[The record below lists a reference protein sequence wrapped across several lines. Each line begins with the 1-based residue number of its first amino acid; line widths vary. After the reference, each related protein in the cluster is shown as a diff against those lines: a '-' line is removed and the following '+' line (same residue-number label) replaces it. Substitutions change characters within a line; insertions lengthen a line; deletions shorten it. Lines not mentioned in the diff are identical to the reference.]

1 MNAEILN
8 EFKQK
13 ILSAKFDE
21 GTISEIGGNVE
32 IKTPYA
38 VGKINFYE
46 LEVTIVEMTVTNLA
60 DDENKFYLH
69 FELREIAYA
78 EELFAEMLETIIDL
92 KNKQGLKIL
101 LSCTGGLTTGFF
113 ADKLNEAAKV
123 LSLDYQFDAVPFHQL
138 YSVALNYSVI
148 LIAPQIAYQAKKA
161 QEVLSKQLVLKIPPK
176 VFASYDSAEMLKFI
190 RAELENWNKTAEEK
204 AIAKLHAE
212 IKNKAK
218 ILSIAV
224 MPSNYQTRIAYR
236 IYEKGAPIFE
246 ETVIKGRLNI
256 VRDLEDILDTVGC
269 RCKKFDSVG
278 IATAGTVHD
287 GYLDFQHFLDPE
299 INLKKILE
307 DKYKVSVTITNNLKA
322 AALGYYAQQDKYK
335 NILFVSRPM
344 GFRAGGIGV
353 VLNGKIV
360 DGAHNMAGEIRYVTK
375 SFVSKEDWAGHVMM
389 DLDKVLDGVTL
400 EIRAGIAV
408 IDPEV
413 ICLRSPMT
421 PDIEK
426 VKDKISEFIPKKYL
440 PEFVYLRDEEMQEY
454 VLLGQMLIS
463 LETLENLAKI

>member
-1 MNAEILN
+1 MILDD
-8 EFKQK
+8 FKQK
-13 ILSAKFDE
+13 ILVTKIE
-21 GTISEIGGNVE
+21 GGTITATGNDIE

-38 VGKINFYE
+38 VGKVSFYE

-69 FELREIAYA
+69 FELRELEYA
-78 EELFAEMLETIIDL
+78 EELFAEMLETLTEL
-92 KNKQGLKIL
+92 KNQQKLKIL
-101 LSCTGGLTTGFF
+101 LSCTGGLTTNFF
-113 ADKLNEAAKV
+113 AEKLNEAAQL
-123 LSLDYQFDAVPFHQL
+123 LSLDYEFAAVPFHKL
-138 YSVALNYSVI
+138 YSVAFDYSVI
-148 LIAPQIAYQAKKA
+148 LLAPQIAYQLKNA

-190 RAELENWNKTAEEK
+190 RSELENWNKTVEER

-212 IKNKAK
+212 IKSKAK

-256 VRDLEDILDTVGC
+256 VHDLEDILDTVGC
-269 RCKKFDSVG
+269 RCKKFDAVG
-278 IATAGTVHD
+278 IATAGTLHD
-287 GYLDFQHFLDPE
+287 GYIDLPHFVDPN
-299 INLKKILE
+299 INLKKLLE
-307 DKYKVSVTITNNLKA
+307 EKYGVPVTITNNLKA

-344 GFRAGGIGV
+344 GFRAGGIGI
-353 VLNGKIV
+353 VLNGKV
-360 DGAHNMAGEIRYVTK
+360 LDGAHNMAGEIRYVTR
-375 SFVSKEDWAGHVMM
+375 SFVSKEDWDNHLMM
-389 DLDKVLDGVTL
+389 DLDKVLDGVAL

-408 IDPEV
+408 IDPEI

-421 PDIEK
+421 PDLEK
-426 VKDKISEFIPKKYL
+426 VKDKLAEFIPKKYL
-440 PEFVYLRDEEMQEY
+440 PEFVYLRDEQMQEY

-463 LETLENLAKI
+463 FETLESLAKS